1 MNCNVIVG
9 KFTACLL
16 ISNIIHSTHSSKSR
30 DSDVSQL
37 KIDSKLIKVFIVL
50 KNSLTNKTFLLAYI
64 EVTRH
69 F

>member
-37 KIDSKLIKVFIVL
+37 KIDSKLIKVFIIL
-50 KNSLTNKTFLLAYI
+50 KK
-64 EVTRH
+64 
-69 F
+69 